1 VAINHLRHPPLQPV
15 CVTPAPFNPQDHPMM
30 NATEE
35 AGLRQALAQVEALIS
50 RLLQSPMP
58 LDKTAIEKMRH
69 RAQQLRS
76 LIEQGAAK

>member
-1 VAINHLRHPPLQPV
+1 
-15 CVTPAPFNPQDHPMM
+15 MM

-58 LDKTAIEKMRH
+58 LDKNAIEKMRH

-76 LIEQGAAK
+76 LIDQGAAK